1 MGARGPA
8 PTHPAILRLRGSD
21 RAERRGPVPEG
32 DGKKPSCPSW
42 LKPDGRK
49 LFRSLA
55 RQLHGMGVLERVD
68 AGALARY
75 SRLFV
80 RWLKLEEF
88 IEENG
93 QTYVRR
99 GKPTEKEPKGPIVE
113 VKLWPQAREA
123 RNLSEKL
130 LQLEREF
137 GLTPG
142 GRTRL
147 AGLLSDDDEHQGE
160 RGGTAGYL
168 TG

>member
-21 RAERRGPVPEG
+21 RAEARGPVPTG
-32 DGKKPSCPSW
+32 DGKKPSSPSW
-42 LKPDGRK
+42 LRPEARR

-55 RQLHGMGVLERVD
+55 RQLHGMGCVEKVD

-75 SRLFV
+75 CRLFV

-147 AGLLSDDDEHQGE
+147 AGLVQDPGE
-160 RGGTAGYL
+160 EGGAGGTAGYL